1 MSCLCP
7 KRRWQPMVDIV
18 PADVRSRMMSGIRG
32 KNTRPEMLIRKGL
45 FALGLRYRVHGKRL
59 PGRPDLV
66 FHKYKSVVL
75 VDGCFWHGHVCPL
88 FKWPSSNVD
97 FWRNK
102 ILRNRELDRV
112 NSKSLKSQ
120 GWRIFRIWECALKGP
135 SKRPLEEVVTRTASW
150 IRTGAASNELRG
162 RRLSR

>member
-1 MSCLCP
+1 
-7 KRRWQPMVDIV
+7 MVDVV

-45 FALGLRYRVHGKRL
+45 FALGLRYRVHGKGL

-66 FHKYKSVVL
+66 FHKYKSVVF
-75 VDGCFWHGHVCPL
+75 VDGCFWHGHDCPL

-150 IRTGAASNELRG
+150 IRTGAPSNELRG